1 VQTDVIVELRREA
14 EVGSDV
20 EVGRV
25 VRGRWEGKWEVG
37 KEVGSGKGN
46 GGWEE

>member
-1 VQTDVIVELRREA
+1 MELRREA

-20 EVGRV
+20 EDEKSNAG
-25 VRGRWEGKWEVG
+25 WEGKWVVG
-37 KEVGSGKGN
+37 MEVGSGKGN